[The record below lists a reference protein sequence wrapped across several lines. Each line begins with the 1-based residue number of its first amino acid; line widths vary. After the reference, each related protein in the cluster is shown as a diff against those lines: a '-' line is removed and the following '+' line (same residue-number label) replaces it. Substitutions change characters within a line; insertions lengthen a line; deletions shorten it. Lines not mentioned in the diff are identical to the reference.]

1 MKSIQETTKVSD
13 EVYSRNYE
21 SIWWSLFKKLRK
33 YLMKS
38 IQETTKVSDEVYSRK
53 VLCAHI
59 IRFLHFYFKF
69 ISSYIYLHTSNL
81 FSFLLTITPVICWS
95 IKIKMVAKSAG
106 IMAANI
112 VHSGFSPNGVTSHS
126 LLGLVGCNKIKK
138 INDNYVGLNEV
149 LSTNTILKLLLTL
162 ITLHIIQVLDRIYNV
177 KLPASNLYTLS
188 RPPRDL

>member
-1 MKSIQETTKVSD
+1 M
-13 EVYSRNYE
+13 
-21 SIWWSLFKKLRK
+21 
-33 YLMKS
+33 
-38 IQETTKVSDEVYSRK
+38 KVSDEVYSRK

-69 ISSYIYLHTSNL
+69 ISSYIYLHTINL
-81 FSFLLTITPVICWS
+81 FSFLLTITAVICWS

-106 IMAANI
+106 TMAANI
-112 VHSGFSPNGVTSHS
+112 VHSGFSPNGITSHS
-126 LLGLVGCNKIKK
+126 LLGLVGWNKIKK